1 MKNRFGKRRQ
11 FLPKLENRFPW
22 FLVSGIVLIGAVMR
36 ALLLFGTSL
45 VPGINGAYYLV
56 QARSL
61 IEHGKLGIPD
71 LPLTFGLQAML
82 AKIVQWVSGAS
93 LETSIVFAVKCA
105 DAMLPPLIA
114 IPVFGLVRHWT
125 RRMGA
130 GNWVPACAA
139 LAAAAGAPALMM
151 VGDFQKNS
159 LALLWLAALLWAW
172 HQWFEQP
179 SFKRA
184 VLPVLFLGLIGLTH
198 IGVFGWALALTV
210 PVVAIA
216 LWRSKPENRRL
227 ILPWLFV
234 GGSAC
239 ALAAGLVLWKFD
251 PARISR
257 LANAATHPFGYLQQ
271 NQMPGN
277 PANGAA
283 RFTPN
288 MANNPRPQ
296 FSRDRGNFQPGAG
309 ANRFGARQPGMAMAW
324 NWVPTAA
331 LLAASIG
338 ALAAVWFK
346 RKSLPVSSFAVI
358 GACGLV
364 LFVLC
369 GPWVTGDKVM
379 RFRLIAV
386 GPALLCASFALLQI
400 NPPKI
405 RNAFAAV
412 MMLALVVPGITH
424 VVQGSKPVI
433 TAQAADELRAMSAE
447 IKNPSETLIVAR
459 HGLEWWTAWY
469 LHTHIAHENAVTSAD
484 WKNFDSV
491 YFLHQKAGMQMP
503 GGPAPLP
510 GQGNRHFPP
519 DRRPDFAGL
528 GFPSQGDF
536 NNRAFPPRGFGGPGA
551 MGEPRIPED
560 ADVTHDGEFFTLALA
575 PAPEAFAAKTN
586 AIYAQNFN

>member
-1 MKNRFGKRRQ
+1 
-11 FLPKLENRFPW
+11 
-22 FLVSGIVLIGAVMR
+22 
-36 ALLLFGTSL
+36 
-45 VPGINGAYYLV
+45 
-56 QARSL
+56 
-61 IEHGKLGIPD
+61 
-71 LPLTFGLQAML
+71 ML
-82 AKIVQWVSGAS
+82 AKAVQWVSGAS
-93 LETSIVFAVKCA
+93 LESSIIFAVKCA
-105 DAMLPPLIA
+105 DAIVPPLVA
-114 IPVFGLVRHWT
+114 IPVFALVRHWT
-125 RRMGA
+125 RRTGA

-184 VLPVLFLGLIGLTH
+184 LLPVLFLGLIGITH

-210 PVVAIA
+210 PVVVIA
-216 LWRSKPENRRL
+216 LWRSKPENRRA

-251 PARISR
+251 PARITK
-257 LANAATHPFGYLQQ
+257 LTNAATHPFGYLQQ
-271 NQMPGN
+271 NQLPGN
-277 PANGAA
+277 PANGSA

-288 MANNPRPQ
+288 MPNNPRSQ
-296 FSRDRGNFQPGAG
+296 FARDRENLQPSTA
-309 ANRFGARQPGMAMAW
+309 ANRFGSRQPGMAMTW
-324 NWVPTAA
+324 NWVPTTV

-338 ALAAVWFK
+338 ALTAVWFK

-364 LFVLC
+364 LFILC

-405 RNAFAAV
+405 RNAFAAI
-412 MMLALVVPGITH
+412 MMLALVVPGVMH
-424 VVQGSKPVI
+424 AAQGSRPVI
-433 TAQAADELRAMSAE
+433 TTQAAEELRSMSAE
-447 IKNPSETLIVAR
+447 IKNPSDTLIVAR

-469 LHTHIAHENAVTSAD
+469 LHTHIAHENAVTAAD
-484 WKNFDSV
+484 WKNFDNV

-503 GGPAPLP
+503 GGPAPAMA
-510 GQGNRHFPP
+510 GQGNRQFRP
-519 DRRPDFAGL
+519 DRPPDFAGP
-528 GFPSQGDF
+528 GFPPPNDS
-536 NNRAFPPRGFGGPGA
+536 NNRNFPPRGFGGPGP
-551 MGEPRIPED
+551 MGEPMIPED
-560 ADVTHDGEFFTLALA
+560 SDITHDGEFFTLALA
-575 PAPEAFAAKTN
+575 PAPEAFATKTN
-586 AIYAQNFN
+586 AAYAQRF